1 MEPAQ
6 GSLLGRR
13 AISHTVVTD
22 HPACVFLPEWEGKGK
37 RSPPIVA
44 GSRTNCYVEIMTG
57 SGPLPPAAAL
67 RRIAF
72 LLERA
77 QEPT

>member
-22 HPACVFLPEWEGKGK
+22 HRACVFPTRIGKEGQ
-37 RSPPIVA
+37 
-44 GSRTNCYVEIMTG
+44 
-57 SGPLPPAAAL
+57 AL
-67 RRIAF
+67 TADRRRF
-72 LLERA
+72 EDEL
-77 QEPT
+77 